1 MQGNTV
7 WRILRREGTMIKTK
21 KGPTKPTTMR
31 IPDDL
36 RARLQVQAEKENRTE
51 TNLVVTL
58 IKEGLERRKA

>member
-1 MQGNTV
+1 
-7 WRILRREGTMIKTK
+7 MIKTK